1 LVLAEELVTL
11 HCRHGHEM
19 KCRASGAENVV
30 EKMKEK

>member
-11 HCRHGHEM
+11 HCRHEM
-19 KCRASGAENVV
+19 KCRASGAENLV